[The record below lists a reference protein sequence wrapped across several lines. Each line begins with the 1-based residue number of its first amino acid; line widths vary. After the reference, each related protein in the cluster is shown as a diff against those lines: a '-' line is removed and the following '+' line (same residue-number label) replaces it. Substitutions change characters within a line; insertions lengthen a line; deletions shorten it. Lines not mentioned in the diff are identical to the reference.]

1 MKKTNTFTNIAMFV
15 LFAAMLVYLGVYLFR
30 STQQSYATAPAVLVT
45 VSESGQASGIVV
57 REEQV
62 IASDKEF
69 LSLSV
74 DDGKE
79 VARGGEIAIGV
90 DSKAALD
97 SASRAR
103 ELKKEIAYVSS
114 LLARAGSASGA
125 SDRDSDVRSAI
136 LQLNAAVSAGSTS
149 ELDDLCM
156 DLSSLLF
163 GSATGTVS
171 QGDLDALNA
180 ELHQL
185 ENAGAGRGSIT
196 APAAGLF
203 TSTTD
208 GYESLTPDMLENLT
222 PDGVNALERTTA
234 ATPADAI
241 GKLVTAKKWYFASV
255 MNKADA
261 DRLNLNGSASL
272 DFPQHYNGTVS
283 ATVLSKSEPD
293 SSGKVAVVFA
303 CNAALADTLAD
314 TLAMRKTTADVVYSE
329 HTGLRVPLKAVHMDD
344 DGQSYV
350 YVVTAAQLEK
360 KPIEIIYQTDDY
372 CLVAQSTES
381 NALRAGN
388 EIVVTGKGLSNGQ
401 VVK

>member
-1 MKKTNTFTNIAMFV
+1 MFV

-79 VARGGEIAIGV
+79 VASGGEIAIGV
-90 DSKAALD
+90 DSKAAHD

-114 LLARAGSASGA
+114 LLSRAGSASGA

-222 PDGVNALERTTA
+222 PDGVDALERTTP
-234 ATPADAI
+234 ATPANAI

-261 DRLNLNGSASL
+261 DRLNLNGLALSINSL
-272 DFPQHYNGTVS
+272 
-283 ATVLSKSEPD
+283 A
-293 SSGKVAVVFA
+293 
-303 CNAALADTLAD
+303 
-314 TLAMRKTTADVVYSE
+314 
-329 HTGLRVPLKAVHMDD
+329 LKARNNKLTPDEISGGTFTITNYGTFKMLFGTPVINQPEVAIL
-344 DGQSYV
+344 GVGSI
-350 YVVTAAQLEK
+350 EK
-360 KPIEIIYQTDDY
+360 KP
-372 CLVAQSTES
+372 
-381 NALRAGN
+381 
-388 EIVVTGKGLSNGQ
+388 
-401 VVK
+401 VVKETPEGDVIAIRHKMYLSLSYDHRVVDGSLGGNFLHFIADYLERFTSE